1 MRGKKAS
8 KREAIQATQLNKITK
23 NNPKT
28 NQRITN
34 YSLRMK
40 NIPNKRHLKDE
51 KTKALAA

>member
-28 NQRITN
+28 NQCITN
-34 YSLRMK
+34 YNLRMK
-40 NIPNKRHLKDE
+40 NIPNKRNLKDE